1 MKSYS
6 KRMFQVIYFYSSSY
20 QTTLVKLSAKTEEFH
35 QLTNWMIKHYFVSL
49 HKMALLLLLI
59 TFHIYFLITIVES
72 LDTLPIILRKIYY
85 TLPIEELRRYK
96 TICYQLL
103 TDRKLNVMLLEKE
116 ITRRNKNTNSF
127 HPVLPPACNPMPISP
142 PSDTEEQVARWKLG
156 NDRF

>member
-1 MKSYS
+1 
-6 KRMFQVIYFYSSSY
+6 
-20 QTTLVKLSAKTEEFH
+20 
-35 QLTNWMIKHYFVSL
+35 
-49 HKMALLLLLI
+49 MALLLLLI

-116 ITRRNKNTNSF
+116 ITRHNKNTNSF

-142 PSDTEEQVARWKLG
+142 PSDTEEQVAR
-156 NDRF
+156 

>member
-85 TLPIEELRRYK
+85 TLSIEELRRYK

-116 ITRRNKNTNSF
+116 ITRHNKNTGQFFPSCST
-127 HPVLPPACNPMPISP
+127 AC
-142 PSDTEEQVARWKLG
+142 V
-156 NDRF
+156 